1 MYAILDIETTG
12 GKYNEEGITEIAIYK
27 FDGQKVVDQFIT
39 LVNPEKEIQPFVVKL
54 TGINSSML
62 KNAPKFHEIA
72 KRIIEI
78 TEDCTL
84 VAHNANFDYRILKT
98 EYDRLGY
105 DFKRNTLCT
114 VELSR
119 KLIPD
124 QSSYSLGKLCKSI
137 GIPMSDRHRA
147 NGDALATVQLF
158 KLILDKDSDKTI
170 IESSTKLF
178 DSKRTVEKLTK
189 LLEPLPTEMGVYYLH
204 KESGGII
211 FIGKGNNIKNE
222 VNIQF
227 LKTSK
232 RSKKIQE
239 KTLSISF
246 EPTGNELITSLKYYL
261 ELEVNKP
268 KYNLNSYK
276 KRTTD
281 HFNHPNMILVDKGRM
296 LGEHSVI
303 LIEEDTVIG
312 YAFTNLAFQENQI
325 EMLKTII
332 TPIENKALAKT
343 IVKNYLRSK
352 KVLKI
357 IRF

>member
-1 MYAILDIETTG
+1 
-12 GKYNEEGITEIAIYK
+12 
-27 FDGQKVVDQFIT
+27 
-39 LVNPEKEIQPFVVKL
+39 
-54 TGINSSML
+54 
-62 KNAPKFHEIA
+62 
-72 KRIIEI
+72 
-78 TEDCTL
+78 
-84 VAHNANFDYRILKT
+84 
-98 EYDRLGY
+98 
-105 DFKRNTLCT
+105 
-114 VELSR
+114 
-119 KLIPD
+119 
-124 QSSYSLGKLCKSI
+124 
-137 GIPMSDRHRA
+137 
-147 NGDALATVQLF
+147 
-158 KLILDKDSDKTI
+158 
-170 IESSTKLF
+170 
-178 DSKRTVEKLTK
+178 
-189 LLEPLPTEMGVYYLH
+189 MGVYYLH
-204 KESGGII
+204 KESGDII
-211 FIGKGNNIKNE
+211 FIGKGNNVKNE

-239 KTLSISF
+239 KTLSISH
-246 EPTGNELITSLKYYL
+246 EPTGNELITNLKYYL

-276 KRTTD
+276 KLTTD
-281 HFNHPNMILVDKGRM
+281 HFNHPNMILVDKGRV